1 MQGLASLPTFYRIS
15 QHFQLVSIPFQYLYS
30 VDPKSI
36 PMKKIYFILLMV
48 SSFVLFAQEP
58 EQFKNDRNEDIE
70 GFKLYPNPAINDV
83 VYITTEKNAWK
94 DIMVYDVF
102 GEVVLTDRILNT
114 SLNISRLI
122 PGVYVLQ
129 VTENNN
135 TITRKLVV
143 K

>member
-1 MQGLASLPTFYRIS
+1 MHHRDSSPTFYRIS
-15 QHFQLVSIPFQYLYS
+15 QHFQLVSNAFQYLYS

-36 PMKKIYFILLMV
+36 SMKKIYFILLMV
-48 SSFVLFAQEP
+48 SSFALFAQEP
-58 EQFKNDRNEDIE
+58 EHFTNTRNEDVP
-70 GFKLYPNPAINDV
+70 GFKLYPNPAFNDV
-83 VYITTEKNAWK
+83 VYVHTEKNARK
-94 DIMVYDVF
+94 DIIIYDVF

>member
-1 MQGLASLPTFYRIS
+1 
-15 QHFQLVSIPFQYLYS
+15 
-30 VDPKSI
+30 
-36 PMKKIYFILLMV
+36 MKKIYFILLMV

>member
-1 MQGLASLPTFYRIS
+1 
-15 QHFQLVSIPFQYLYS
+15 
-30 VDPKSI
+30 
-36 PMKKIYFILLMV
+36 MV
-48 SSFVLFAQEP
+48 SSIALFAQEP
-58 EQFKNDRNEDIE
+58 EHLAKSRNHDVP
-70 GFKLYPNPAINDV
+70 GFKLYPNPAFNDI
-83 VYITTEKNAWK
+83 VYITTDKNARK
-94 DIMVYDVF
+94 DIIVYDVF
-102 GEVVLTDRILNT
+102 GEIVLTDRILNS

>member
-1 MQGLASLPTFYRIS
+1 MQGIASLPTFYRIS
-15 QHFQLVSIPFQYLYS
+15 QHFQLVSFPFQYLYS

-36 PMKKIYFILLMV
+36 PMKQIYFILLMA

-58 EQFKNDRNEDIE
+58 DYFKNAKNEDIQ

-83 VYITTEKNAWK
+83 VYITTEKNARK

-129 VTENNN
+129 VTEDNN